1 MIHPKS
7 HPTYNERQQKIIEMI
22 DWVLE
27 KYNAAPNMKKMN
39 QKIII
44 DNIIQELDKKRDITI
59 NKKQK
64 NLIKNEV
71 VEYGEEEDAIDYIL
85 FRIRELTGKLY

>member
-1 MIHPKS
+1 
-7 HPTYNERQQKIIEMI
+7 
-22 DWVLE
+22 
-27 KYNAAPNMKKMN
+27 MKKMN

-44 DNIIQELDKKRDITI
+44 DNIIQELDKKRDIAI

-64 NLIKNEV
+64 TLLKDEV

-85 FRIRELTGKLY
+85 FIICELTGKLY